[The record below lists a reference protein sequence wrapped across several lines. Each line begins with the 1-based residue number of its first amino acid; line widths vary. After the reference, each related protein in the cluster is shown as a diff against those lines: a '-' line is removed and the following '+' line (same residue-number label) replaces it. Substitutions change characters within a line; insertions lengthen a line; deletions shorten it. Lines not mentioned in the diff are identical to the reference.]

1 MREPRLCQ
9 IVCMTSFTQEGA
21 NDVKEKI
28 DDDYRINM
36 LDTKITCIYMNKSRS
51 TDCSGN

>member
-9 IVCMTSFTQEGA
+9 IVCRTEFTQEGA
-21 NDVKEKI
+21 GDVKDKV

-36 LDTKITCIYMNKSRS
+36 
-51 TDCSGN
+51 

>member
-36 LDTKITCIYMNKSRS
+36 
-51 TDCSGN
+51 

>member
-9 IVCMTSFTQEGA
+9 IVCRTEFTQEGA
-21 NDVKEKI
+21 SDVKEKI

-36 LDTKITCIYMNKSRS
+36 
-51 TDCSGN
+51 